1 MSFFS
6 NAQVQGWKTYGQL
19 ITNFCI
25 EFYLTVTF
33 VIENSI
39 IKWHEI
45 RLVKFAIHW
54 QDNIGYYFLD
64 DPVSR
69 PSALFLIFFMNLR
82 LAGIR
87 RDFCRL
93 TLQSDSMWL
102 EYHWYVVLYPVIV
115 ILDNVIY
122 IHTDVCLCITSS
134 EKCYNTEETYRQT
147 ANNWELTFGV
157 FEIYC
162 KFAVDFESRI
172 IWMLT

>member
-33 VIENSI
+33 VIENPV

-45 RLVKFAIHW
+45 RLVKFVIHW
-54 QDNIGYYFLD
+54 QVILGTI
-64 DPVSR
+64 SSTI
-69 PSALFLIFFMNLR
+69 PSAGPVHCFLHEPAVDRHPRQF
-82 LAGIR
+82 LATGVSLIYR
-87 RDFCRL
+87 
-93 TLQSDSMWL
+93 
-102 EYHWYVVLYPVIV
+102 LYPVIV
-115 ILDNVIY
+115 ILDNGIY

-134 EKCYNTEETYRQT
+134 EKCYNTEEMYRQT

-172 IWMLT
+172 LWMLT